1 MSEAIND
8 SSKLVAQVLDIVK
21 KAVEAGVVNM
31 SEMQLSQNLL
41 EEALEK
47 MTKAM

>member
-1 MSEAIND
+1 MIEAIND

-21 KAVEAGVVNM
+21 KAVEDGLVNM
-31 SEMQLSQNLL
+31 SDMQLSQNLL